1 MKETNY
7 YSEDF
12 WFNELQ
18 NHGIDAYDENYWA
31 YIMFKEI
38 VCKITDIPDS
48 GSIVV
53 LGTNNCLS
61 FDLLCKHF
69 GYDRCIGYDIANPSN
84 HPNVKVM
91 NVLDL
96 NEDYPIAFCYNDI
109 GNFELT
115 PLAKLHAQQWGAK
128 NIIEGGYFL
137 GKNNLNSAKFPLE
150 EHMERFGFLNTQLLT
165 LTGIFD
171 LSKLAYR
178 EQEGHMI
185 SKKLGIRKYF

>member
-1 MKETNY
+1 MKEITY
-7 YSEDF
+7 YSENF
-12 WFNELQ
+12 WFSDLH

-38 VCKITDIPDS
+38 VCKINDVPDT
-48 GSIVV
+48 GYIVV

-69 GYDRCIGYDIANPSN
+69 GYDRCIGYDIANPTN
-84 HPNVKVM
+84 HPNVRVM
-91 NVLDL
+91 DILDL
-96 NEDYPIAFCYNDI
+96 NEDYPVSFCYNDI

-115 PLAKLHAQQWGAK
+115 PIAKLHAQNWGSR
-128 NIIEGGYFL
+128 NVVNGGYFL

-150 EHMERFGFLNTQLLT
+150 EQMERFGFLNTQLLT

-171 LSKLAYR
+171 LSKLSNR
-178 EQEGHMI
+178 ELEGHMI
-185 SKKLGIRKYF
+185 SKKTGIRKYY